1 MQATLLL
8 AVLWTRLIGQSQS
21 FMLDCYTNNPRMMHI
36 CALDDITAVFGGQG
50 LFGLTVAGLVFV
62 GGYFVGDG
70 DIVVPGVMLMLVGG
84 ILLPSLPVQ
93 YQTLALTL
101 MFAGGVGAVMKLL
114 GKYVF
119 SASVT

>member
-1 MQATLLL
+1 MKARFLL
-8 AVLWTRLIGQSQS
+8 AALWIQFIAQSQS
-21 FMLDCYTNNPRMMHI
+21 YAVDCYTNNPRMMHV
-36 CALDDITAVFGGQG
+36 CALDDITAAFGSQG

-62 GGYFVGDG
+62 GGYFVTDG

-84 ILLPSLPVQ
+84 ILVPGLPAQ

-101 MFAGGVGAVMKLL
+101 MFAGGVGAVMQLL

-119 SASVT
+119 GPSVT